1 MQMRWSSIFTL
12 LVAPGSPPALIFLNK
27 ALMATCF
34 DNFFFPVHSWISHA
48 CWSIQEISS
57 SLAFFFFF
65 PCYTFLPFGG
75 DTRWIRKTI
84 MYFQISAFSW
94 KSMFSSLF
102 DILVTFLW
110 VKSGLSVFLNCCTV
124 LNKLFCLLC
133 HEKYVSHH
141 LPWPLNSY
149 EFRIKLALF

>member
-65 PCYTFLPFGG
+65 PLLY
-75 DTRWIRKTI
+75 
-84 MYFQISAFSW
+84 ISAIW
-94 KSMFSSLF
+94 GGYKV
-102 DILVTFLW
+102 DQ
-110 VKSGLSVFLNCCTV
+110 KDYHVFLD
-124 LNKLFCLLC
+124 LCL
-133 HEKYVSHH
+133 
-141 LPWPLNSY
+141 
-149 EFRIKLALF
+149 